1 VTSYLPQHLDWPDCL
16 NARDLGGMPAGDG
29 KRIRDGALIRSD
41 RHSRLTEVGVA
52 TVNSLG
58 IAAIVDLRAASEC
71 AAEPSPFARA
81 EHYLNVDWTDTI
93 PGLSATGSLGE
104 LYSARLDQ
112 HGDKIARAI
121 RFIADAP
128 AGGTAVHCAVGKDR
142 TGIVIALLL
151 DLVGVDRHV
160 IAADY
165 AHSYGRMATAF
176 DTELDAIPDEAR
188 RRRSREMQGSEP
200 ESMLALLDHL
210 ERRHENAEK
219 YLLANGLTQHQLSAL
234 TQRLVV
240 D

>member
-1 VTSYLPQHLDWPDCL
+1 
-16 NARDLGGMPAGDG
+16 MPAGDG

-41 RHSRLTEVGVA
+41 RHSRLTDVGVA
-52 TVNSLG
+52 AVNSLG
-58 IAAIVDLRAASEC
+58 LTAIVDLRASDEC
-71 AAEPSPFARA
+71 AREPSPFARVG
-81 EHYLNVDWTDTI
+81 HYLNVDWTDTI
-93 PGLSATGSLGE
+93 PGLSATASLGE

-112 HGDKIARAI
+112 HSDKIARAI
-121 RFIADAP
+121 AFIADAP
-128 AGGTAVHCAVGKDR
+128 AGGGAAVHCAVGKDR
-142 TGIVIALLL
+142 TGIVVALLL

-165 AHSYGRMATAF
+165 AHSYDRMAAAF
-176 DTELDAIPDEAR
+176 DAELEAIPDEAR
-188 RRRSREMQGSEP
+188 RRRSRELQASEP

-210 ERRHENAEK
+210 ERRYENAEK